1 MIKQVRDHAFVF
13 RKAVS
18 QVNWQ
23 FLSQQLNQFESGVT
37 PAVKTRQGK
46 PTLFTS
52 FHSFSLT
59 ENTSKRIE
67 LPTIRAPIT
76 IILSLNISNS
86 PAFKFTHKDLIN
98 SLRWPSNMAPS
109 WHTTSKTAPSS
120 FSLSFWFLTFYF
132 MLCLFSLSIVLMDCK
147 CLIIYL
153 RS

>member
-67 LPTIRAPIT
+67 LPPYQSTNYHHPLIKHLKQP
-76 IILSLNISNS
+76 SLQIYPQRSN
-86 PAFKFTHKDLIN
+86 
-98 SLRWPSNMAPS
+98 
-109 WHTTSKTAPSS
+109 
-120 FSLSFWFLTFYF
+120 
-132 MLCLFSLSIVLMDCK
+132 
-147 CLIIYL
+147 
-153 RS
+153 